1 MIFSG
6 RRSRLGGH
14 RNGAINRSRDN
25 FQKSQNYG
33 HAVTLTSRHRAE
45 SLQHGRV
52 PLAKCPQFSLRTQ
65 KRVTNHAPPYRHG
78 QNFRSPRLSPR
89 PLFYRGAS
97 PRAAEKKSSFLG
109 GKGRFCDFDIFSKKK
124 PVGSSFHV
132 YVMKVHARTRWVN
145 VPDLEKMLAKVQG
158 VLGEVSL

>member
-6 RRSRLGGH
+6 CRSCPACRSDCPI
-14 RNGAINRSRDN
+14 NGSQDIFRKSR
-25 FQKSQNYG
+25 KVG
-33 HAVTLTSRHRAE
+33 LTLTLASLRQAE
-45 SLQHGRV
+45 SLQLGRV

-65 KRVTNHAPPYRHG
+65 NRVRNHVPLHRHG

-89 PLFYRGAS
+89 RLFYRGGV
-97 PRAAEKKSSFLG
+97 AARSRKKTSFLG

-145 VPDLEKMLAKVQG
+145 VPDLEKMLHKVRWA
-158 VLGEVSL
+158 LGEVSL

>member
-1 MIFSG
+1 MAKIFA
-6 RRSRLGGH
+6 RRGCRRG
-14 RNGAINRSRDN
+14 
-25 FQKSQNYG
+25 
-33 HAVTLTSRHRAE
+33 
-45 SLQHGRV
+45 
-52 PLAKCPQFSLRTQ
+52 
-65 KRVTNHAPPYRHG
+65 PYSIG
-78 QNFRSPRLSPR
+78 
-89 PLFYRGAS
+89 GAS

-132 YVMKVHARTRWVN
+132 YVMKVHARMGWVN

>member
-6 RRSRLGGH
+6 RRSRLGGG
-14 RNGAINRSRDN
+14 RSGAINRSRDI
-25 FQKSQNYG
+25 FRKSRKVG
-33 HAVTLTSRHRAE
+33 LALTLKLRPPLE
-45 SLQHGRV
+45 SLQLGRV

-65 KRVTNHAPPYRHG
+65 NRVRNHVPLHRHG

-89 PLFYRGAS
+89 RLFYRGGV
-97 PRAAEKKSSFLG
+97 AARSRKKTSFLG

-145 VPDLEKMLAKVQG
+145 VPDLKKMLHKVRWA
-158 VLGEVSL
+158 LGEVSL

>member
-6 RRSRLGGH
+6 RRSRLGGR
-14 RNGAINRSRDN
+14 RNCAINRSRDI
-25 FQKSQNYG
+25 FRKSRKVG
-33 HAVTLTSRHRAE
+33 LALILTSRPPLE
-45 SLQHGRV
+45 SLQLGRV

-65 KRVTNHAPPYRHG
+65 NRVRNHVPLHRHG

-124 PVGSSFHV
+124 TDGNIFMWGSNEISGLHLRVRAAVGEI
-132 YVMKVHARTRWVN
+132 MLNKVPWA
-145 VPDLEKMLAKVQG
+145 
-158 VLGEVSL
+158 LGEVSL

>member
-6 RRSRLGGH
+6 RRSRLGGR
-14 RNGAINRSRDN
+14 RNCAINRSRDI
-25 FQKSQNYG
+25 FRKSRKVG
-33 HAVTLTSRHRAE
+33 LALTLTFRRPLE
-45 SLQHGRV
+45 SLQLGRV

-65 KRVTNHAPPYRHG
+65 NRVRNHVPLHRHG

-109 GKGRFCDFDIFSKKK
+109 GKGRFCDFDIFSEKK

-132 YVMKVHARTRWVN
+132 YVMQVHARTGWVS
-145 VPDLEKMLAKVQG
+145 VADLEKMLAKVQG